1 MSRAWWCRKQTA
13 GAMRAQGSSSLRRAR
28 PGLLRGDAS
37 EMGKQPS
44 GQKKHVQRPR
54 PQKEFV
60 VRGGWRVLREG
71 ERETEA
77 SSWGL

>member
-1 MSRAWWCRKQTA
+1 MSRVWRCRKQTA

-54 PQKEFV
+54 RQELV

>member
-1 MSRAWWCRKQTA
+1 MWWCRKQTA
-13 GAMRAQGSSSLRRAR
+13 GAMRAQGRSSLRRAR
-28 PGLLRGDAS
+28 PGLLRGDPS

-44 GQKKHVQRPR
+44 GQRKHVQRPR
-54 PQKEFV
+54 RQEFA
-60 VRGGWRVLREG
+60 VRGGWRVLRRQG